1 MSKSKIQVIIKRPD
15 EKVGHTTIINNTLE
29 RLQMIVKGYIEI
41 VDPHVQGI
49 RIICNEEGK
58 LSDLP
63 RNFRMGMTFPDI
75 IMGTVIVCGV
85 DGEDLA
91 DVPIDIGT
99 WKTIL
104 RCWGND
110 ID

>member
-1 MSKSKIQVIIKRPD
+1 MSKIKVIIKHPD
-15 EKVGHTTIINNTLE
+15 DKVGRIVYVNNTLE

-41 VDPHVQGI
+41 VDPQVQGI

-85 DGEDLA
+85 DGEDLT

-104 RCWGND
+104 RCWGNEVD
-110 ID
+110 